1 VVYSIQH
8 YVIKF
13 VCDLR
18 QVGGIPR
25 FLPPIKL
32 TNTILNLTFKHEN
45 IVQIITLT
53 GDNKIKTVYAGTVG
67 VLLLMKT
74 NMTLKM
80 TQSVIHV

>member
-1 VVYSIQH
+1 MA
-8 YVIKF
+8 
-13 VCDLR
+13 
-18 QVGGIPR
+18 
-25 FLPPIKL
+25 KL
-32 TNTILNLTFKHEN
+32 EWQSWILQLNNLTFKHEN